1 MKVLKRVNS
10 DQKLQPFIVKT
21 GFICFCYF
29 FSINFPV
36 FFNCPYERR
45 KSMTALLFGRG
56 IGFKCRSGKVMVCF
70 FKKNETKPSAKKVIL
85 FPEIGQVE
93 NFLTINRPKKRR
105 QKAKETKEEN
115 RFDDIARA
123 RLCVFI
129 FFHHEDFF
137 RLQDIR
143 DILEGHRSTKTPA
156 STN

>member
-21 GFICFCYF
+21 GFICFCHF

-45 KSMTALLFGRG
+45 KSMIALLFGRG
-56 IGFKCRSGKVMVCF
+56 IGFRCRSGKVMVCF

-123 RLCVFI
+123 RLCVFT